1 MRSWIWAA
9 LGLVMTATPAAA
21 REACAARPPAQ
32 AITMPSANMQSDLVT
47 LISLGPA
54 LSDKA
59 LQRKALLKAKPRCDE
74 PGLETGGAT
83 YMLFETTAASPIL
96 VARTASPD
104 APIFFVAPFADM
116 TAAVMAEI
124 EKRPVPP
131 AKASYVLGV
140 STKTGASA
148 LRLYPAVPDNAT
160 FKTDIAAALQGRL
173 PPLVSRDERT
183 KGVQVNV
190 QADAYEGPKSTP
202 GATPLP
208 GSGPGLPAVS
218 ATPQNQS
225 FREQPDGGALH
236 QASGFT
242 CPAAIDG
249 FKRDRLTVYD
259 AAQGG
264 RDVSCGY
271 ASSPATATAT
281 LYLTKLPAQYTLT
294 RVFDIYV
301 EQAKAHTPS
310 VGDAADPYPASEGG
324 PRRQGR
330 FWRDKEGRNEGLWLM
345 QIGPWFA
352 KLRVTYS
359 NGDAAT
365 VRRLAADLLTAIDA
379 QVKPPTV

>member
-9 LGLVMTATPAAA
+9 LGLVMTAAPATA
-21 REACAARPPAQ
+21 REACPPRPPVQ
-32 AITMPSANMQSDLVT
+32 AIAMPSANMSSDLVT

-54 LSDKA
+54 IADKA
-59 LQRKALLKAKPRCDE
+59 LQRKALLKAKPKCE
-74 PGLETGGAT
+74 GVALEAGGAT
-83 YMLFETTAASPIL
+83 YALFETAAASPVL
-96 VARTASPD
+96 VARTANPD
-104 APIFFVAPFADM
+104 APVFFVAPFADM

-124 EKRPVPP
+124 EKRPAPP

-148 LRLYPAVPDNAT
+148 LRLYPSVPDNQT
-160 FKTDIAAALQGRL
+160 FKADITAALLGRI

-183 KGVQVNV
+183 KAIRINV
-190 QADAYEGPKSTP
+190 QADAYDGPKSTP
-202 GATPLP
+202 GATPPP
-208 GSGPGLPAVS
+208 GTGPGPPAVS
-218 ATPQNQS
+218 ATSQNDS
-225 FREQPDGGALH
+225 FRDQPDGGALH
-236 QASGFT
+236 AASGFT

-294 RVFDIYV
+294 RVFDTYV

-310 VGDAADPYPASEGG
+310 VGDAADPYPVSDGG

-330 FWRDKEGRNEGLWLM
+330 FWRDKEGRNEGLWLV

-352 KLRVTYS
+352 KLRVTYADA
-359 NGDAAT
+359 DAAT

>member
-9 LGLVMTATPAAA
+9 LGLAMAATPAAA
-21 REACAARPPAQ
+21 REACPARPAVQ
-32 AITMPSANMQSDLVT
+32 AIVMPSANMQSDLVT

-54 LSDKA
+54 IADKA
-59 LQRKALLKAKPRCDE
+59 LQRKALLKAKPKCEE
-74 PGLETGGAT
+74 PGLEAGGAA
-83 YMLFETTAASPIL
+83 YALFETTTTSPVL
-96 VARTASPD
+96 VARAANPD
-104 APIFFVAPFADM
+104 TPIFFVAPFADM

-124 EKRPVPP
+124 EKRPVPS
-131 AKASYVLGV
+131 AKASYVLGI
-140 STKTGASA
+140 STRTGASA
-148 LRLYPAVPDNAT
+148 LRLYPSVPDNAT
-160 FKTDIAAALQGRL
+160 FRSDIIAALQGRI

-183 KGVQVNV
+183 KGIQINV

-218 ATPQNQS
+218 TTPQNQS
-225 FREQPDGGALH
+225 FRDQPDGGALH

-271 ASSPATATAT
+271 ATPTATAT

-310 VGDAADPYPASEGG
+310 VGDVADPYPASEGG
-324 PRRQGR
+324 PRRHGR
-330 FWRDKEGRNEGLWLM
+330 FWRDKEGRDEGLWLV

-352 KLRVTYS
+352 KLRVTYADA
-359 NGDAAT
+359 DAAT

>member
-1 MRSWIWAA
+1 MRSWTWTL
-9 LGLVMTATPAAA
+9 LGLALATTPAAA
-21 REACAARPPAQ
+21 REACPARPPAG
-32 AITMPSANMQSDLVT
+32 AIAMPSTNMQSDLVT
-47 LISLGPA
+47 LMSLGPA
-54 LSDKA
+54 IADKA
-59 LQRKALLKAKPRCDE
+59 LQRKALLKAKPKCDE
-74 PGLETGGAT
+74 PGVETGGAT
-83 YMLFETTAASPIL
+83 YALFETAAPSPVL
-96 VARTASPD
+96 MARTADPD

-116 TAAVMAEI
+116 TTAIMAEI
-124 EKRPVPP
+124 EKRPAPP
-131 AKASYVLGV
+131 ATASYVLGV
-140 STKTGASA
+140 STRTGASA
-148 LRLYPAVPDNAT
+148 LRLYPSVPDNAT
-160 FKTDIAAALQGRL
+160 FKADITAALQGRL

-183 KGVQVNV
+183 KHVQINV

-218 ATPQNQS
+218 ATPQNDS
-225 FREQPDGGALH
+225 FRDQPDGGALH
-236 QASGFT
+236 PASGFT

-271 ASSPATATAT
+271 ATPSATAT

-301 EQAKAHTPS
+301 EQAKAHTPAVS
-310 VGDAADPYPASEGG
+310 DVADPYPASEGG

-330 FWRDKEGRNEGLWLM
+330 FWRDKEGRNEGLWLV

-352 KLRVTYS
+352 KLRVTYRDA
-359 NGDAAT
+359 DAAT
-365 VRRLAADLLTAIDA
+365 VRRLAADLLGAIDA
-379 QVKPPTV
+379 QVKPPTA

>member
-1 MRSWIWAA
+1 MRSWIWAT
-9 LGLVMTATPAAA
+9 LGLAMAAAPAAA
-21 REACAARPPAQ
+21 REACPARAPVQ
-32 AITMPSANMQSDLVT
+32 AIAMPSINMQSDLVT

-54 LSDKA
+54 IADKT
-59 LQRKALLKAKPRCDE
+59 LQRKALLKAKPKCE
-74 PGLETGGAT
+74 ELALETGGAT
-83 YMLFETTAASPIL
+83 YALFETSAASPVL
-96 VARTASPD
+96 VARTANPD
-104 APIFFVAPFADM
+104 APVFFVAPFADI
-116 TAAVMAEI
+116 TATVMAEI

-148 LRLYPAVPDNAT
+148 LRLYPSVPDNAT
-160 FKTDIAAALQGRL
+160 FKADIAAALLGRI

-183 KGVQVNV
+183 KAIKINI

-202 GATPLP
+202 GMTPPP
-208 GSGPGLPAVS
+208 GAGPGPPAVS
-218 ATPQNQS
+218 ATPQNDS
-225 FREQPDGGALH
+225 FRDQPDGGALH
-236 QASGFT
+236 TASGFT

-259 AAQGG
+259 SAQGG

-310 VGDAADPYPASEGG
+310 VGDVPDPYPASEGG

-330 FWRDKEGRNEGLWLM
+330 FWRDKENRNEGLWLV

-352 KLRVTYS
+352 KLRVTYADA
-359 NGDAAT
+359 DAAT

-379 QVKPPTV
+379 QVKSPTV

>member
-1 MRSWIWAA
+1 MRSWAWTA
-9 LGLVMTATPAAA
+9 LGLAMAATSATA
-21 REACAARPPAQ
+21 REACPPRPPVQ
-32 AITMPSANMQSDLVT
+32 AIVMPSTNMQSDLVT

-54 LSDKA
+54 IADKT
-59 LQRKALLKAKPRCDE
+59 LQRKALLKAKPKCDE
-74 PGLETGGAT
+74 AGLEAGGAT
-83 YMLFETTAASPIL
+83 YALFETTATSPVL
-96 VARTASPD
+96 MARSASPD
-104 APIFFVAPFADM
+104 APIFFVAPFADI
-116 TAAVMAEI
+116 TAAVMAEV

-131 AKASYVLGV
+131 AKASYVLGI
-140 STKTGASA
+140 STRTGASA
-148 LRLYPAVPDNAT
+148 LRLYSSVPDNET
-160 FKTDIAAALQGRL
+160 FKADIAAALQGRL

-183 KGVQVNV
+183 KGIQINV
-190 QADAYEGPKSTP
+190 QADAYEGPKSTL

-242 CPAAIDG
+242 CPGAIDG

-281 LYLTKLPAQYTLT
+281 LYLTKLPAQYTLS

>member
-1 MRSWIWAA
+1 MRSWTWTA
-9 LGLVMTATPAAA
+9 LGLAMAATPAAA
-21 REACAARPPAQ
+21 REACPPRPPVQ
-32 AITMPSANMQSDLVT
+32 AIVLPSTNMQSDLVT

-54 LSDKA
+54 IADKA
-59 LQRKALLKAKPRCDE
+59 LQRKALLKTKPKCDE
-74 PGLETGGAT
+74 AGLETGGAT
-83 YMLFETTAASPIL
+83 YALFETTAASPVL
-96 VARTASPD
+96 MARTAGPD
-104 APIFFVAPFADM
+104 APIFFVAPFADI

-124 EKRPVPP
+124 EKRPAPP
-131 AKASYVLGV
+131 AKASYVLGI
-140 STKTGASA
+140 STRTGASA
-148 LRLYPAVPDNAT
+148 LRLYPSIPDSET
-160 FKTDIAAALQGRL
+160 FKADIAAALQGRL

-183 KGVQVNV
+183 KKIQVNV

-218 ATPQNQS
+218 ATPQNES
-225 FREQPDGGALH
+225 FREQPDGGARH

-310 VGDAADPYPASEGG
+310 TGEAADPYPASEGG
-324 PRRQGR
+324 PHRQGR

-359 NGDAAT
+359 DADTAT
-365 VRRLAADLLTAIDA
+365 VRRLAADLLGAIDA

>member
-1 MRSWIWAA
+1 MA
-9 LGLVMTATPAAA
+9 TTPAAA
-21 REACAARPPAQ
+21 REACPPRPPVQ
-32 AITMPSANMQSDLVT
+32 AIVLPSTNMQSDLVT

-54 LSDKA
+54 IADKA
-59 LQRKALLKAKPRCDE
+59 LQRKALLKAKPKCDE
-74 PGLETGGAT
+74 AGLKAGGAT
-83 YMLFETTAASPIL
+83 YALFETTATSPVL
-96 VARTASPD
+96 MARTASPD

-116 TAAVMAEI
+116 TAAVMAEL
-124 EKRPVPP
+124 EKRPAPS
-131 AKASYVLGV
+131 AKASYVLGI

-148 LRLYPAVPDNAT
+148 LRLYPSVPDGQA
-160 FKTDIAAALQGRL
+160 FKADVAAALQGRL

-183 KGVQVNV
+183 KRIQVNV

-208 GSGPGLPAVS
+208 GSRPGLPAVS

-225 FREQPDGGALH
+225 FREQPDGAALH

-242 CPAAIDG
+242 CPVAIDG

-271 ASSPATATAT
+271 AASPATATAT

-301 EQAKAHTPS
+301 EQAKAHTPP
-310 VGDAADPYPASEGG
+310 VGEAVDPYPASEGG

-359 NGDAAT
+359 DADVAT
-365 VRRLAADLLTAIDA
+365 VRRLAADLLGAIDA